1 MGCSN
6 SKEYNN
12 KDELDLQNRK
22 FIFEIDTN
30 SNNNKYNNAEEL
42 EKLIITYIKNK
53 ESLQQINLSTIECD
67 EFIASVRLLLTR
79 IQQDYL
85 QETKLDLSI
94 NTNDKKVIIAINL
107 IRRHSTNI
115 YYQLEADI
123 NRTIALL
130 NEREIYSDELTDDD
144 LSSTIKTPSAS
155 SHKRSLID
163 EVSPIPPPPPPP
175 LPSTPPQQ
183 VRKKI
188 DEIPKEKSEIPN
200 RSSPSR
206 KAHCKTNNTP
216 PVTPTRHIEPKK
228 AYVVDQSKRPDITPK
243 PFMRLIEDESFESSR
258 LSALSDN
265 SDDYGF
271 IELSE
276 HDTAIP
282 INLSERTCWIR

>member
-6 SKEYNN
+6 SKEYN
-12 KDELDLQNRK
+12 KDELDVQNRR
-22 FIFEIDTN
+22 FIFEQDAT

-42 EKLIITYIKNK
+42 EKLIISYIKNK
-53 ESLQQINLSTIECD
+53 ESSQLNLSRMECD
-67 EFIASVRLLLTR
+67 EFINSVRLLLTR

-85 QETKLDLSI
+85 QETKLDSQI
-94 NTNDKKVIIAINL
+94 NNNDKKVIIAINL

-115 YYQLEADI
+115 YYQLENDI

-155 SHKRSLID
+155 SHKQSKTDDNKI
-163 EVSPIPPPPPPP
+163 EISPTPPPPPPP

-188 DEIPKEKSEIPN
+188 DEIPKEKNEIPT
-200 RSSPSR
+200 RSSHAR
-206 KAHCKTNNTP
+206 KTNNTP
-216 PVTPTRHIEPKK
+216 PITPTRHIEPKK
-228 AYVVDQSKRPDITPK
+228 AYVVDQSKRPDIKPK
-243 PFMRLIEDESFESSR
+243 PFMRLIEDDSFESR
-258 LSALSDN
+258 LSALSDS

-282 INLSERTCWIR
+282 VNLSERTCWIR